1 MNVGLQKTTLVN
13 YPHRVAAAVFLPGC
27 NMRCPYCYNGELVCA
42 SIIEGPMRSRLQSG
56 NNDYVPIEAVYE
68 HIEKRKTVLQGF
80 VISGGE
86 ALLSPV
92 LPELI
97 LRARKAGLAVK
108 LDTNGLLPDAL
119 SALLHDQALCPDMIA
134 LDIKTSPARYNELGI
149 SRSIDL
155 ASSVRQPAAQRPE
168 AALKRTLMML
178 RQKGEFPRPVEI
190 EYRTVLVPPL
200 VTAEDVC
207 AISELLPSDA
217 SWFFASFLPGNCL
230 NSAWNTIRPY
240 TQAET
245 EALIRLAQ
253 TKIPNSCLR

>member
-27 NMRCPYCYNGELVCA
+27 NLRCPYCYNGELVCT
-42 SIIEGPMRSRLQSG
+42 SVSEGPTGKSLLSG
-56 NNDYVPIEAVYE
+56 VNNYVPIEAVYE
-68 HIEKRKTVLQGF
+68 HIEKRKSVLQGF

-119 SALLHDQALCPDMIA
+119 SALLHDEALCPDMIA
-134 LDIKTSPARYNELGI
+134 VDIKTAPTRYHELKFCRPIGI
-149 SRSIDL
+149 
-155 ASSVRQPAAQRPE
+155 APSVQQPVIQQPE
-168 AALKRTLMML
+168 AALKLTLMVL
-178 RQKGEFPRPVEI
+178 RQNETFCRPVEI

-200 VTAEDVC
+200 VAAEDIRV
-207 AISELLPSDA
+207 ISELLPSDA
-217 SWFFASFLPGNCL
+217 AWFFAPFLPGNCL
-230 NSAWNTIRPY
+230 NPAWNAIRPY
-240 TQAET
+240 TQAQT
-245 EALIRLAQ
+245 EELIKLAQ
-253 TKIPNSCLR
+253 TKIPNSRLR

>member
-13 YPHRVAAAVFLPGC
+13 YPRRVAAAVFLPGC
-27 NMRCPYCYNGELVCA
+27 NLRCPYCYNRELVCA
-42 SIIEGPMRSRLQSG
+42 SVTEGPVRKFSQPG
-56 NNDYVPIEAVYE
+56 ANDYVPIEAVYE
-68 HIEKRKTVLQGF
+68 HIEKRKSVLQGL

-119 SALLHDQALCPDMIA
+119 SALLDDATLCPDMIA
-134 LDIKTSPARYNELGI
+134 LDIKTAPARYSELG
-149 SRSIDL
+149 SCRPVS
-155 ASSVRQPAAQRPE
+155 ASPAVEQSAAQLPE
-168 AALKRTLMML
+168 VALKRTLMML
-178 RQKGEFPRPVEI
+178 RHKEGFSRPVEI

-200 VTAEDVC
+200 VTAADVR
-207 AISELLPSDA
+207 AISEELPADA
-217 SWFFASFLPGNCL
+217 AWFFASFLPGNCL
-230 NSAWNTIRPY
+230 NSAWNAIRPY

-245 EALIRLAQ
+245 DTLIQLAQ
-253 TKIPNSCLR
+253 TKIPNSRLR

>member
-27 NMRCPYCYNGELVCA
+27 NLRCPYCYNGALVCA
-42 SIIEGPMRSRLQSG
+42 PVFEGPACKFSQSG
-56 NNDYVPIEAVYE
+56 ADDYVPIEAVYE
-68 HIEKRKTVLQGF
+68 HIEKRKSVLQGF

-108 LDTNGLLPDAL
+108 LDTTGLLPDAL
-119 SALLHDQALCPDMIA
+119 SALLHDQALCPDMVA
-134 LDIKTSPARYNELGI
+134 VDIKTAPSRYGELGM
-149 SRSIDL
+149 SRTIAA
-155 ASSVRQPAAQRPE
+155 ASSVRQSAAQCRE

-178 RQKGEFPRPVEI
+178 RQKETFCRPVEI
-190 EYRTVLVPPL
+190 EYRTVLVPAL

-217 SWFFASFLPGNCL
+217 SWFFAPFLPGNCL
-230 NSAWNTIRPY
+230 DPAWNAIRPY

>member
-13 YPHRVAAAVFLPGC
+13 YPRRVAAAVFLPGC
-27 NMRCPYCYNGELVCA
+27 NLRCPYCYNGELVCA
-42 SIIEGPMRSRLQSG
+42 SVSEGPVRKASQSG
-56 NNDYVPIEAVYE
+56 ANDYVPIEAVYE
-68 HIEKRKTVLQGF
+68 HIEKRKPVLQGL

-119 SALLHDQALCPDMIA
+119 SSLLQDQALCPDMIA
-134 LDIKTSPARYNELGI
+134 LDIKTSPARYRELGFCRPV
-149 SRSIDL
+149 S
-155 ASSVRQPAAQRPE
+155 ASPAIQPPAAQQLE
-168 AALKRTLMML
+168 AALKRTLMIL
-178 RQKGEFPRPVEI
+178 QQKKTFCRPIEI

-200 VTAEDVC
+200 VAAADIG
-207 AISELLPSDA
+207 AISEQLPADA
-217 SWFFASFLPGNCL
+217 AWFFASFLPGNCL
-230 NSAWNTIRPY
+230 NPAWNEIRPY

-245 EALIRLAQ
+245 ETLIRLAQ
-253 TKIPNSCLR
+253 TKIPNSRLR

>member
-1 MNVGLQKTTLVN
+1 
-13 YPHRVAAAVFLPGC
+13 
-27 NMRCPYCYNGELVCA
+27 MRKA
-42 SIIEGPMRSRLQSG
+42 SQSG
-56 NNDYVPIEAVYE
+56 ANDYVPIEAVYE

-134 LDIKTSPARYNELGI
+134 LDIKTAPSRYNELNFCCPAGT
-149 SRSIDL
+149 
-155 ASSVRQPAAQRPE
+155 APAAQQPE
-168 AALKRTLMML
+168 AALKRTLMIL
-178 RQKGEFPRPVEI
+178 QQKEEFSRPIEI

-200 VTAEDVC
+200 VAAADVG
-207 AISELLPSDA
+207 AISEQLPVDA
-217 SWFFASFLPGNCL
+217 AWFFASFLPGNCL
-230 NSAWNTIRPY
+230 NPAWNEIRPY

-245 EALIRLAQ
+245 ETLIRLAQ
-253 TKIPNSCLR
+253 TKIPNSRLR